1 MAEIKD
7 MILTELHSFERD
19 NKDAREKVLINQEKQ
34 KYTEEVICMLK
45 GFLRELE
52 QEGSDDENHL

>member
-34 KYTEEVICMLK
+34 KYTEEVISMLK

-52 QEGSDDENHL
+52 QEES